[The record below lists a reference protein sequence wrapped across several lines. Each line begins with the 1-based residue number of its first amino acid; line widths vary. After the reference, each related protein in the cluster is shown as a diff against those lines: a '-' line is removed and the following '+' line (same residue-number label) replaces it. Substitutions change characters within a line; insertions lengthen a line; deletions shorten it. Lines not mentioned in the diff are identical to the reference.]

1 MFSALPHL
9 THSTNAHVCS
19 SIKKVRAGTVLVK
32 QGELSSKLFLI
43 HHGEVRLFSQG
54 HTGHGHHREQ
64 WTLELLP
71 ALYSHDCFGMPLVDP
86 RKLKKVGDI
95 IGLAWFRH
103 PRHLPTIITHPPT
116 HPPTNPRTY

>member
-1 MFSALPHL
+1 M
-9 THSTNAHVCS
+9 
-19 SIKKVRAGTVLVK
+19 LVK

-86 RKLKKVGDI
+86 RKLKKVI
-95 IGLAWFRH
+95 PLV
-103 PRHLPTIITHPPT
+103 
-116 HPPTNPRTY
+116 